1 MISLMA
7 KIRQEHQSIAQKVAQ
22 IALETNE
29 FLSVTTAERQSQA
42 EKQAQELLDFHK
54 ELQAA
59 TEQFLSET
67 AKARFAQAK
76 EQKESLLNFRQD
88 LFLSIFG

>member
-1 MISLMA
+1 M
-7 KIRQEHQSIAQKVAQ
+7 
-22 IALETNE
+22 
-29 FLSVTTAERQSQA
+29 
-42 EKQAQELLDFHK
+42 LDFHK

-76 EQKESLLNFRQD
+76 EQKESLLKFRQD
-88 LFLSIFG
+88 LFVSIFG